1 MSHLKTTEHKGF
13 TETGEWR
20 CTITQIMVITVNRE
34 RLGILWRNSYRWLA
48 GRGGVLIVPLILAGI
63 LLCPGWT
70 AHGIAVA
77 EQKEEASAS
86 REEGGEATSGEAAE
100 YCTPLAGE
108 PFHTVLMGTSLH
120 IPAQDRGHVTAL
132 MLGGVYYTPKQGE
145 TSVTPIGAFYL
156 KRMWDHSRTRNV
168 ISIFVNDLE
177 YDRSFGNLELVT
189 RFENNTIP
197 GGQRE
202 VVNNREIRSSDAIWG
217 TATASVG
224 PGLRYKV
231 APFQVDNDLRLQ
243 LLGKVGYFYAKR
255 TSDTGPNLVLPPDTM
270 LYGVKLRGRYDG
282 MRRNL
287 LELPHTGL
295 AAGFDLDYMHR
306 DRWTNFGTIPD
317 AVFTKANTQD
327 YLQFNGY
334 LMGVGGIPGL
344 SEKNRILFSLHGGI
358 TPHNSADRYNAIT
371 IGGGPLPGESDDL
384 CRPDYPGTMFNQ
396 VLVAN
401 YTLAALEYRRELAC
415 FLYLHL
421 RETLIWADR
430 AAVTDTNKFLFKNST
445 GAATTIG
452 LDTGFFWNSA
462 LYLGYSWDSGFIRNG
477 TSGSG
482 LILTWNKSF

>member
-1 MSHLKTTEHKGF
+1 MG
-13 TETGEWR
+13 GW
-20 CTITQIMVITVNRE
+20 IT
-34 RLGILWRNSYRWLA
+34 
-48 GRGGVLIVPLILAGI
+48 GRGGILIVFLTIACALV
-63 LLCPGWT
+63 CPGRT
-70 AHGIAVA
+70 RHGIACADSLV
-77 EQKEEASAS
+77 EASAPL
-86 REEGGEATSGEAAE
+86 EERVAAVSGETAE
-100 YCTPLAGE
+100 YHTPLAGE
-108 PFHTVLMGTSLH
+108 PLHTAFMGKPVD
-120 IPAQDRGHVTAL
+120 IPAMDRGRVTAL
-132 MLGGVYYTPKQGE
+132 TLGGAFYTPKQGE
-145 TSVTPIGAFYL
+145 TFATPIGAIFL
-156 KRMWDHSRTRNV
+156 KRVWEESRTRDV

-197 GGQRE
+197 FGQKE
-202 VVNNREIRSSDAIWG
+202 VVNNQEIKTSDTEWG
-217 TATASVG
+217 TVIASVG

-287 LELPHTGL
+287 LELPHTGM
-295 AAGFDLDYMHR
+295 AAGFDLDYLYR
-306 DRWTNFGTIPD
+306 DKWANFGTIPD
-317 AVFTKANTQD
+317 AVFTKENTRD

-334 LMGVGGIPGL
+334 IMGVGGIPWL
-344 SEKNRILFSLHGGI
+344 SEKNRIFFSLHGG
-358 TPHNSADRYNAIT
+358 TTRQRSADRYNAIT

-396 VLVAN
+396 VLVSN
-401 YTLAALEYRRELAC
+401 YALAALQYRRELAF

-430 AAVTDTNKFLFKNST
+430 AAVTDTNQFLFKSSN

-452 LDTGFFWNSA
+452 LDTGFFWNSE

-477 TSGSG
+477 KSGSG

>member
-1 MSHLKTTEHKGF
+1 MG
-13 TETGEWR
+13 GW
-20 CTITQIMVITVNRE
+20 I
-34 RLGILWRNSYRWLA
+34 A
-48 GRGGVLIVPLILAGI
+48 DRGGTFVVSLILAGT
-63 LLCPGWT
+63 LSCPGWT
-70 AHGIAVA
+70 KYGIALADQKA
-77 EQKEEASAS
+77 EVSTP
-86 REEGGEATSGEAAE
+86 REERGAAASGEAAE
-100 YCTPLAGE
+100 YRTPLAGE
-108 PFHTVLMGTSLH
+108 PFHTVFMGKPVD
-120 IPAQDRGHVTAL
+120 IPAQDRGRVTAL
-132 MLGGVYYTPKQGE
+132 TLGGVFYTPKQGE
-145 TSVTPIGAFYL
+145 TFVTPIGALFL
-156 KRMWDHSRTRNV
+156 KRVWEESRTRNV

-189 RFENNTIP
+189 RFENNTLP

-202 VVNNREIRSSDAIWG
+202 VVNNQEIKSSDTEWG
-217 TATASVG
+217 TVIASVG

-287 LELPHTGL
+287 LELPHTGM
-295 AAGFDLDYMHR
+295 AAGFDLDYMYR
-306 DRWTNFGTIPD
+306 DKWANFGTIPD
-317 AVFTKANTQD
+317 AVFTRSDTRD

-334 LMGVGGIPGL
+334 LMGVGGIPWL
-344 SEKNRILFSLHGGI
+344 SEKNRILFSLHGG
-358 TPHNSADRYNAIT
+358 TTRQRSADRYNAIT

-401 YTLAALEYRRELAC
+401 YALAALEYRRELA
-415 FLYLHL
+415 FFIYLHL

-430 AAVTDTNKFLFKNST
+430 AAVTDTNRFLFKSSN

-452 LDTGFFWNSA
+452 LDTGFFWNSE
-462 LYLGYSWDSGFIRNG
+462 LYLAYSWDSGFIRNG
-477 TSGSG
+477 ESGSG